1 MGTVATPT
9 SPSNTSCRKVESTL
23 RIPTPTR
30 WPSLTADTLPTTW
43 EPPSLAPRGSA
54 SVTRVTLRGL
64 LLWSLSPLP
73 STPPTTPSSCTQ
85 AVSTTSPTAPAT
97 PSTTVSWLLDMVARP
112 ARTTGLSRTLG
123 ALSGERPDTSR
134 CPREGTTSVALPPW
148 LATPRLNH
156 PVYIILILYTMS
168 LLEKDVISI

>member
-1 MGTVATPT
+1 MAK
-9 SPSNTSCRKVESTL
+9 SYCRYS
-23 RIPTPTR
+23 
-30 WPSLTADTLPTTW
+30 PTTW
-43 EPPSLAPRGSA
+43 EPPSLAPRGST
-54 SVTRVTLRGL
+54 SVTRVTLRRL

-73 STPPTTPSSCTQ
+73 STLPTTPSSCTP

-97 PSTTVSWLLDMVARP
+97 LSTMVFWLLDTVARL
-112 ARTTGLSRTLG
+112 ARTTGLPRTLG

-134 CPREGTTSVALPPW
+134 CPREETTSVALPPW

-156 PVYIILILYTMS
+156 PVYIILLLYTMS